1 MKKEIWRLA
10 SPQETIA
17 LFDNLL
23 SSEERLKDCILQL
36 TECSENLEFF
46 FEYLWTYRSE
56 KKAKALINH
65 PLLPAELLLKFVYFG
80 FGKKIL
86 QGDFLGFFAQIPE
99 LFNPESC
106 LKVLQLKEEIG
117 RDPSLRIHLIAALN
131 PHNWEKYFES
141 LAGESLS
148 ISNIISI
155 FENLESEQVQ
165 TILFQNPILSSY
177 LQSLMLYADRS
188 IDDQITALE
197 VQIVTYLE
205 QIETWQKFVDKQKKV
220 FDFGVEKAKTMKD
233 RDPRRLKA
241 IFYYILELSESNRHN
256 HLVFLKASGVVLDD
270 WEVQVIGDA
279 YKNFLKNGTLF

>member
-10 SPQETIA
+10 SPQETIE

-36 TECSENLEFF
+36 TESSENLEFF
-46 FEYLWTYRSE
+46 FEYLWTYRTE
-56 KKAKALINH
+56 EKAKALINH
-65 PLLPAELLLKFVYFG
+65 SLLPAEMLLKFVYFG

-99 LFNPESC
+99 LFSPASC

-117 RDPSLRIHLIAALN
+117 RDPSLRIHLIAALD

-148 ISNIISI
+148 ISSIVSI

-188 IDDQITALE
+188 VEDQITSLE

-205 QIETWQKFVDKQKKV
+205 QIESWQKFVNKQRKI
-220 FDFGVEKAKTMKD
+220 FDFAKEKDKSMKE
-233 RDPRRLKA
+233 RDPQRLKSVL
-241 IFYYILELSESNRHN
+241 YNILELSEANRHN
-256 HLVFLKASGVVLDD
+256 HLVFLKASGVILDD
-270 WEVQVIGDA
+270 WEMQAIFDA
-279 YKNFLKNGTLF
+279 YRNFLKNGTPF